1 MKWKG
6 NTNYMVCGKP
16 ETTNHILFDCVMAKL
31 TWGGLKDACE
41 WTRPPTSLQYFSDY
55 WLPLGAKSYSLK
67 LLMLAAVM
75 WSLWTTRNKI
85 VVDGAFPK
93 STTEIF
99 FKILVVLQK
108 WRARLKQSEKA
119 ELDNQVAQVK
129 GWLEEFVKKIKARTS
144 EDWIT

>member
-1 MKWKG
+1 
-6 NTNYMVCGKP
+6 
-16 ETTNHILFDCVMAKL
+16 
-31 TWGGLKDACE
+31 
-41 WTRPPTSLQYFSDY
+41 
-55 WLPLGAKSYSLK
+55 
-67 LLMLAAVM
+67 MLAAVM